1 MSLATRPA
9 ADEHLPYYSRYVE
22 RVPDGELLTR
32 LERQGAETA
41 ALLRTIPEG
50 RASHRYAPGKWSVKE
65 VVGHISDTER
75 IFSYRALR
83 IARADRTPLAGFDE
97 NGFVRAAGFDRRTLR
112 ELVDELVAVRAAT
125 VALYRGLGDEEV
137 ARRGTANGAEVSV
150 RALAWITAGHELH
163 HVALLRERY
172 GVGERSAVGEG
183 SLA

>member
-1 MSLATRPA
+1 
-9 ADEHLPYYSRYVE
+9 
-22 RVPDGELLTR
+22 
-32 LERQGAETA
+32 
-41 ALLRTIPEG
+41 
-50 RASHRYAPGKWSVKE
+50 VKE

-97 NGFVRAAGFDRRTLR
+97 NEFVRAAGFDRRTLR